1 MSLHIAD
8 LLEQHSRHASDHRRL
23 PERVCAAIDRHQWRS
38 ERLVAR
44 IQLAVV
50 LTFSLLYTL
59 SPKTFS
65 AEATFA
71 PVPWVL
77 AAYTLFTLVHL
88 YVCQRRLPSDG
99 FTYLSILVDMAL
111 IYLLIWSFHLQY
123 MQPPSF
129 YLKAPTLLYVFIFIA
144 LRALRF
150 EVKFILFAGA
160 SAAMGWLIM
169 ILYVVFADA
178 ANTMITKD
186 YVTYLTSNSVLL
198 GAEFDK
204 VVTIVIVTLVLAA
217 AVYRAKRLLVESV
230 VEASVA
236 DDLSHFVPDQVMR
249 NLAESSEQP
258 QAGQAKTYDATVMF
272 IDIVGFTSLS
282 EALSPTQVVATL
294 NSYFTAVEQILEQH
308 GGTINQFQGDAI
320 LASFDP
326 ASGSRSPADDAV
338 RAALAIQRMLHTQQ
352 FSGNQLRCRIGIN
365 SGSLVGGLM
374 GSSNRLIYTVHGDVV
389 NVAARL
395 EQLNKELGT
404 DILLSESTVN
414 ACCTPELAFEPRGDV
429 RVKGRH
435 QPVALFS
442 ITATKPNALA

>member
-1 MSLHIAD
+1 MSLQISK
-8 LLEQHSRHASDHRRL
+8 LLHLISHQANAHRRL
-23 PERVCAAIDRHQWRS
+23 PERVCAAINRHQWRS

-50 LTFSLLYTL
+50 ATFALLYGL

-77 AAYTLFTLVHL
+77 GAYALFTLLHL
-88 YVCQRRLPSDG
+88 RLSHQRLPSDG

-160 SAAMGWLIM
+160 SAATGWLVM
-169 ILYVVFADA
+169 ILYVVFADPS
-178 ANTMITKD
+178 NSMITKD

-204 VVTIVIVTLVLAA
+204 IVTIVIVTLVLAA
-217 AVYRAKRLLVESV
+217 AVYRAKKLLIESV

-236 DDLSHFVPDQVMR
+236 DDLSHFVPEQVMR

-258 QAGQAKTYDATVMF
+258 QAGQAKTYEATVMF

-282 EALSPTQVVATL
+282 ESLPPERVVATL
-294 NSYFTAVEQILEQH
+294 NGYFTAVEQILEQH

-320 LASFDP
+320 LASFDA
-326 ASGSRSPADDAV
+326 ASGAQQPADDALQ
-338 RAALAIQRMLHTQQ
+338 AALAIQQMLRQRR
-352 FSGNQLRCRIGIN
+352 FGGDNELRCRIGIN
-365 SGSLVGGLM
+365 SGTLVGGLM
-374 GSSNRLIYTVHGDVV
+374 GSHNRLIYTVHGDVV

-395 EQLNKELGT
+395 EQYNKQLGT
-404 DILLSESTVN
+404 EILLSEATRQ
-414 ACCTPELAFEPRGDV
+414 ACESQALRFRQQGEV
-429 RVKGRH
+429 KVKGRQ

-442 ITATKPNALA
+442 VVSD